1 MNAGDVDEHTAR
13 RRALVL
19 EVLEGRITPEND
31 AVFLFEE
38 DTFFF
43 TLLAMMH
50 GDREWL
56 EARLSDET
64 YPLAARE
71 LVRRLLPRSISGS

>member
-1 MNAGDVDEHTAR
+1 MNAGDVDEHRAR
-13 RRALVL
+13 RRAFVL
-19 EVLEGRITPEND
+19 EVLEGRITSET
-31 AVFLFEE
+31 LFEE

-71 LVRRLLPRSISGS
+71 LIRRVMPLSEW